1 MPSFIFDLGN
11 NVFLDKRDKALLIT
25 QMFARNSPSFWKSDK
40 IILWIY
46 FFLNLKFLYFEFNLF
61 FLTEIVI

>member
-46 FFLNLKFLYFEFNLF
+46 FFEFDISLF
-61 FLTEIVI
+61 WV